1 MRPGGL
7 PLVGF
12 ALMMAILM
20 SLGTWQLWRAEQRAA
35 TYGQFDRAGERPA
48 LTVPVGGDRFDEQRY
63 RWLELRGQ
71 YLASRQV
78 LLDSMIHE
86 GRVGYHVLTPFRLA
100 RGEPW
105 VLVNRG
111 WVPAHPER
119 RQLPNVEVDEGVRVI
134 RARID
139 ALPRPGLTFE
149 DRRGST
155 GGWPLVALFPD
166 FEELEA
172 RLESPL
178 QPYQLLLSAEA
189 PDGFVRAWQ
198 PRTMPPERHVGYA
211 IQWYSL
217 AAVLGVLGVVLWWR
231 APGN

>member
-12 ALMMAILM
+12 ALTMVALV

-63 RWLELRGQ
+63 RWLELRGR

-78 LLDSMIHE
+78 LLDSMTHE

-111 WVPAHPER
+111 WVPADPER

-149 DRRGST
+149 DRHEST

-166 FEELEA
+166 LRGARSAIGKPAPALPVAALGGGAGRVRA
-172 RLESPL
+172 RL
-178 QPYQLLLSAEA
+178 AAAGHA
-189 PDGFVRAWQ
+189 PGTTCRLRDPVVFARC
-198 PRTMPPERHVGYA
+198 
-211 IQWYSL
+211 
-217 AAVLGVLGVVLWWR
+217 VLGVLGAVLWWR